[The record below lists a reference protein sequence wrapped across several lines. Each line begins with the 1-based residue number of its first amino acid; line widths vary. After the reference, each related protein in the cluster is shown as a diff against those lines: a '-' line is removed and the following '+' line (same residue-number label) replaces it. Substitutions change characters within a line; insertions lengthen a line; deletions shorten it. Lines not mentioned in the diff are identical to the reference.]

1 MRASSTISLHAT
13 LLLCLGSSPPRFEI
27 SPPPAPTP
35 HPYSCLTPLCVG
47 LVSEQRWQLTP
58 FLFTSTKSG
67 YDASQAEGFEFG
79 NHLSDWLKV
88 HPYNDAWETVPRYDV
103 RRSGGGDGAGL

>member
-1 MRASSTISLHAT
+1 M
-13 LLLCLGSSPPRFEI
+13 
-27 SPPPAPTP
+27 
-35 HPYSCLTPLCVG
+35 G

-103 RRSGGGDGAGL
+103 RRSGMVRGYELYGCSVRVEPKIYPP

>member
-1 MRASSTISLHAT
+1 VLACVHASSTISLHAT
-13 LLLCLGSSPPRFEI
+13 LLLSLGSSPPRFEI
-27 SPPPAPTP
+27 SPPPPSP
-35 HPYSCLTPLCVG
+35 PPLSPPPYSCLSPLCVG
-47 LVSEQRWQLTP
+47 LSSEQRWQLTP

-67 YDASQAEGFEFG
+67 YDTSQAEGFEFG

-103 RRSGGGDGAGL
+103 RR